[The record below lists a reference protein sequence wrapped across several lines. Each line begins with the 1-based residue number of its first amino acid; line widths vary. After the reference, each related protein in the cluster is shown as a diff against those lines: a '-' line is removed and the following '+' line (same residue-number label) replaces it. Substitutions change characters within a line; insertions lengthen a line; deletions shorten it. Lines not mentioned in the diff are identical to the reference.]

1 MTRDEKY
8 MQRAVDLAKLA
19 GVNAAPNPMVGAVIV
34 WKDNII
40 GEGYHQKFG
49 EAHAEVNAVNAV
61 QDKSLLAESTIY
73 VTLEP
78 CAHYGKTPP
87 CADLLV
93 THQFKRVVIGT
104 QDPFAKVN
112 GAGINRLKEAG
123 IQVDTGVLEKECKE
137 LNKRF
142 FTFHEKKRP
151 YIVLKWAESRDG
163 FLDQEETD
171 LHEIVWITGTLSK
184 ILTHTQR
191 SQESAIMVGWKTIA
205 ADNATLTVREV
216 DGKNPLRFIID
227 PQLKSPKDSTVFT
240 DGLPTVVLN
249 DLKSEQKGALTHVQ
263 LSPLNVYSICDYLHQ
278 TNILSVYVEGGSLTH
293 QHLIDANLWDEIYRF
308 IGPNNFNKGTK
319 APSIQATP
327 INQRTIEQDELI
339 HYINPSNGI

>member
-112 GAGINRLKEAG
+112 GAGISRLKEAG

-163 FLDQEETD
+163 FLDPGETD
-171 LHEIVWITGTLSK
+171 SREIVWITCAQTK
-184 ILTHTQR
+184 TVVHAQR
-191 SQESAIMVGWKTIA
+191 AQESAIMTGWKTIDQ
-205 ADNATLTVREV
+205 DNPSLTVREIK
-216 DGKNPLRFIID
+216 GENPLRVIID
-227 PQLKSPKDSTVFT
+227 PSLNSPLDSTVYK
-240 DGLPTVVLN
+240 DGNKTVVLN
-249 DLKSEQKGALTHVQ
+249 LKKEEIDKSVEYVKLE
-263 LSPLNVYSICDYLHQ
+263 SIDAKSIAAFLFER
-278 TNILSVYVEGGSLTH
+278 NILSVYIEGGRFTLQSF
-293 QHLIDANLWDEIYRF
+293 IDAGLWDEAYRF
-308 IGPNNFNKGTK
+308 IGPFSFGNGTP
-319 APSIQATP
+319 APVIGDFEYTSSKIDVDLLMSYR
-327 INQRTIEQDELI
+327 NL
-339 HYINPSNGI
+339 